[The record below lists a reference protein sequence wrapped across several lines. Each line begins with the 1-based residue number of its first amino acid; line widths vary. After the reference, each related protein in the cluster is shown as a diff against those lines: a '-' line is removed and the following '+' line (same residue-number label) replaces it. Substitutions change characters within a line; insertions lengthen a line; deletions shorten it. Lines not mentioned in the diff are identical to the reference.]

1 MKSKRLK
8 LSVLLV
14 LLAAWLAI
22 AGYGYTQT
30 RPSSSEKNQ
39 LTRVVIGYQKADP
52 ADISRQHGQLV
63 KKMKKAGY
71 QVVFKEF
78 QDGAALMTA
87 LKSGNINYARLGDTP
102 PVVNQ
107 ANGLDLVYI
116 GAGASKEYGTGVLV
130 KKNSGIN
137 SLADLKGK
145 RIAYAKGTAA
155 QFAIIQ
161 TLAKA
166 GLSLNDVKLV
176 NMDQGAA
183 SVAFAKGSVDAW
195 VTWDP
200 YTATAQVQQ
209 NAKLLT
215 NAKGLAKN
223 RDFVVSTRSY
233 ATKHTAISKDLIK
246 YMGQDM
252 TWARTHHTQLIN
264 MLSKTLKLSKA
275 IIKLD
280 VERRTYSMTPVTDAI
295 VKEQQKIADVF
306 YEQGLIKKKIQVKD
320 ALLK

>member
-1 MKSKRLK
+1 MKSKRVK
-8 LSVLLV
+8 VSILLV
-14 LLAAWLAI
+14 LLAAWLGV

-30 RPSSSEKNQ
+30 RPSSSKTQ

-52 ADISRQHGQLV
+52 ADISRQHGELA
-63 KKMKKAGY
+63 KKMKADGY

-137 SLADLKGK
+137 TLADLKGK

-176 NMDQGAA
+176 NMDQARPQSRLPRVA
-183 SVAFAKGSVDAW
+183 STLGS
-195 VTWDP
+195 P
-200 YTATAQVQQ
+200 GI
-209 NAKLLT
+209 LT
-215 NAKGLAKN
+215 PPP
-223 RDFVVSTRSY
+223 RRC
-233 ATKHTAISKDLIK
+233 
-246 YMGQDM
+246 
-252 TWARTHHTQLIN
+252 
-264 MLSKTLKLSKA
+264 SKTPSC
-275 IIKLD
+275 
-280 VERRTYSMTPVTDAI
+280 
-295 VKEQQKIADVF
+295 
-306 YEQGLIKKKIQVKD
+306 
-320 ALLK
+320 